1 MNNDWLITQHSFHSK
16 EEGSLEPWAWS
27 NVLEKENRFTQTQAK
42 TVKMSRDPHMDW

>member
-1 MNNDWLITQHSFHSK
+1 MIDSSRNIRSTQK
-16 EEGSLEPWAWS
+16 KRGTLSLEPGAWS